1 MPTNNSEHF
10 LEEIKRLDFENKK
23 YIQLLNDLGMN
34 NVIQTEYKENTIFL
48 QNMIYEK
55 EMLISVQ
62 KKKLDEYKKQLEV
75 TQYFIFLYVFFKFL
89 FIRYYA
95 LEECLSINL

>member
-75 TQYFIFLYVFFKFL
+75 NSIFYFRICLFLNFYLSDILPSKSVFQ
-89 FIRYYA
+89 
-95 LEECLSINL
+95 